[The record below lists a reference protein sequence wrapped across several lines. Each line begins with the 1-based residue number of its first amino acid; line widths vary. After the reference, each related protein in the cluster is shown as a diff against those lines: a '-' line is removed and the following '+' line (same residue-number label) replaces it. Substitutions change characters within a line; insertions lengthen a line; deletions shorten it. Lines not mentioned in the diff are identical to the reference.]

1 MRVAIMQP
9 TYLPW
14 LGYFNL
20 IRNVDCFV
28 FLDDVSFDH
37 RSWQHRNRIILDDVL
52 TWLTVPVFSKGKR
65 CQLIGNVLINNE
77 VAWRRKHLG
86 TLAAS
91 FSHSLYRENVM
102 SIVRDQFGR
111 TFDLL
116 ADLNIS
122 FIVSISSLLNL
133 KARFIRSSELQCEGV
148 RSQRLLHICNML
160 GATTYISPAG
170 SREYIEADGVFEADS
185 FSVLY
190 QAFKVPQYRE
200 ASPLVHGE
208 FPSILDSLAWI
219 GTDATRLLIDPEIT

>member
-1 MRVAIMQP
+1 MQP

-37 RSWQHRNRIILDDVL
+37 RSWQHRNRIILGDAL

-65 CQLIGNVLINNE
+65 TQLIGNVLINNE
-77 VAWRRKHLG
+77 VDWRRKHLG
-86 TLAAS
+86 SLAAA
-91 FSHSLYRENVM
+91 FSHSLYRESIM
-102 SIVRDQFGR
+102 SIVRDQYGSP
-111 TFDLL
+111 FDLL

-122 FIVSISSLLNL
+122 FIVAISCLLNL
-133 KARFIRSSELQCEGV
+133 KTRFIRSSELQCEGV
-148 RSQRLLHICNML
+148 RSQRLLHICNKL

-170 SREYIEADGVFEADS
+170 SREYIEADGAFEADS

-190 QAFKVPQYRE
+190 QAFKVPQYRK
-200 ASPLVHGE
+200 ASPLIQGE

-219 GTDATRLLIDPEIT
+219 GTDATRLLIDPEII